1 MTIWTPIAFAF
12 GVIMFMAFTFLYCY
26 WRVRHVRTTR
36 LSSIQVSA
44 IIPEAPQQQHQLP
57 KQQLV
62 GIEKDVLDAFPT
74 IKANEL
80 KVGIQEEN
88 SQCSICLVEYA
99 ASEVLRQLPI
109 CGHIFHTSCVDSWL
123 QKQPT
128 CPVCRILLSP
138 KLSSEAAA
146 TAASPSPPATPS
158 WVLVNQPVPLPPAT
172 TTPFSSAAASSSS
185 IGISTK
191 ASSSPTSDL
200 EIGNNFHHQG
210 RIPLNGSS
218 VEYPLRMKVAEEDL
232 GSSSHLTVGGWGSS
246 GFLDAAAVVSDNSC
260 SKLQGGNRQQKSC
273 RTSHGSCCTSNI
285 QIQSRGIKNP
295 SINSRRWLTESFSF
309 VLSDSFNPDN
319 VMQEHQLQLPG
330 GGGAYQAISIDNKSP
345 TTTTVTTA
353 AEARTKPCTDLG
365 LRASSLPIMPMPSM
379 GFSSS
384 RSSKKKKQMMLQQE
398 GSMLCHSSPA
408 DSESVFESRVSDS
421 HLPLTISPEQCSFQF
436 LPVLTMGSSCCVN
449 ISSFRPV
456 ATQH

>member
-1 MTIWTPIAFAF
+1 M
-12 GVIMFMAFTFLYCY
+12 
-26 WRVRHVRTTR
+26 
-36 LSSIQVSA
+36 
-44 IIPEAPQQQHQLP
+44 
-57 KQQLV
+57 
-62 GIEKDVLDAFPT
+62 
-74 IKANEL
+74 
-80 KVGIQEEN
+80 
-88 SQCSICLVEYA
+88 EYA

-138 KLSSEAAA
+138 KLSSEAAT
-146 TAASPSPPATPS
+146 TAASPCPPATPS
-158 WVLVNQPVPLPPAT
+158 WVLVNRPVPLPPAT

-185 IGISTK
+185 ICISTK
-191 ASSSPTSDL
+191 ASSSPTSDI
-200 EIGNNFHHQG
+200 EIGNNFHQG
-210 RIPLNGSS
+210 RMPLNGSS
-218 VEYPLRMKVAEEDL
+218 VEYPLLMKVAEQDL
-232 GSSSHLTVGGWGSS
+232 GSGSHLTVGGWGSS

-260 SKLQGGNRQQKSC
+260 SKLQGGNRQQKSF
-273 RTSHGSCCTSNI
+273 RTSPGSCCTSNI

-309 VLSDSFNPDN
+309 VLSDTFNPDN

-330 GGGAYQAISIDNKSP
+330 GGGADQAISIDNKSP
-345 TTTTVTTA
+345 TTTPVTTA
-353 AEARTKPCTDLG
+353 AGARTKPYTD

-379 GFSSS
+379 GFSSSSSS

-398 GSMLCHSSPA
+398 GSMFCHSSPT

-436 LPVLTMGSSCCVN
+436 LPVLTMGSSHCADF
-449 ISSFRPV
+449 SSFRPV

>member
-1 MTIWTPIAFAF
+1 M
-12 GVIMFMAFTFLYCY
+12 
-26 WRVRHVRTTR
+26 
-36 LSSIQVSA
+36 
-44 IIPEAPQQQHQLP
+44 
-57 KQQLV
+57 
-62 GIEKDVLDAFPT
+62 
-74 IKANEL
+74 
-80 KVGIQEEN
+80 
-88 SQCSICLVEYA
+88 EYA

-158 WVLVNQPVPLPPAT
+158 WVLVNRPVPLPPAT

-200 EIGNNFHHQG
+200 EIGNNNFHHQG

-218 VEYPLRMKVAEEDL
+218 VEYPLLMKVAEEDL
-232 GSSSHLTVGGWGSS
+232 GSSSSSHLTVGGWGSS

-273 RTSHGSCCTSNI
+273 RSSHGSCCTSNI
-285 QIQSRGIKNP
+285 QIQSRGVKNP

-319 VMQEHQLQLPG
+319 VMQEHQLPG
-330 GGGAYQAISIDNKSP
+330 GGADQAFSIDNKSP

-353 AEARTKPCTDLG
+353 AQARTKPYTDLG
-365 LRASSLPIMPMPSM
+365 SRASSLPIMPMPSM
-379 GFSSS
+379 GFSSSSS

-436 LPVLTMGSSCCVN
+436 LPVLTMGSSRCVEF
-449 ISSFRPV
+449 SSFRPV